1 MSLTIVA
8 GVVVGNSLTLDS
20 LTTTDS
26 HDTISVYTGLE
37 GDDMARPQ
45 RCRKIC
51 AEPMFDRFIPEG
63 QENIDNIILTVDEY
77 EVIRLVDHESC
88 THEEYAKHMDIARS
102 TVTEIY
108 VSARKKIADS
118 LINGKRL
125 LIQGGH
131 YRLCDG
137 SSLGCRSEHC
147 GKRRCSL

>member
-1 MSLTIVA
+1 
-8 GVVVGNSLTLDS
+8 
-20 LTTTDS
+20 
-26 HDTISVYTGLE
+26 
-37 GDDMARPQ
+37 MARPQ

-63 QENIDNIILTVDEY
+63 QENVDNIIMTVDEY
-77 EVIRLVDHESC
+77 EVIRLVDHKSC
-88 THEEYAKHMDIARS
+88 THEECAKHMDIARS

-125 LIQGGH
+125 LIRGGH

-137 SSLGCRSEHC
+137 ASTNCRTEHC
-147 GKRRCSL
+147 EKRRYNL